1 MPEIEALKVDT
12 LTVGH
17 PVVPVT
23 TLLSARNFPNPVYP
37 YGIYFKYQTNTPVY
51 PR

>member
-17 PVVPVT
+17 PVVIFAPVCMRIPT
-23 TLLSARNFPNPVYP
+23 NDHELGVGLLEWD
-37 YGIYFKYQTNTPVY
+37 KM
-51 PR
+51 PRFSE